1 MFAGANDALSHC
13 AYHLQTAAPD
23 KGPFA
28 TSSGVQLVAD
38 ASFHQV
44 TRSKLA
50 RTHTLLVVGGSPGVS
65 IQLEQGAIARI
76 VANAVGRVARIAS
89 VCSGAFFLAAAG
101 VLDGRRA
108 TTHWSVVEDL
118 KRFRPAIEV
127 DGDAIHIEDRG
138 IWTSAG
144 VTAGMDLALA
154 MIEADHG
161 RAIALAVA
169 RRHVVFRIRPGG
181 QSQFSAELA
190 AQSASNPKVQR
201 LADKVAQSPA
211 KTWRTEELAC
221 EAGVSERSLSRLFR
235 GSLNVSPADFVER
248 VRVDLARR
256 WLLETGDSIE
266 RVALKSGFG
275 SLRRMD
281 RAFARAVGASPT
293 EFRARFKSNGG
304 ANVSL

>member
-1 MFAGANDALSHC
+1 MA
-13 AYHLQTAAPD
+13 
-23 KGPFA
+23 
-28 TSSGVQLVAD
+28 
-38 ASFHQV
+38 
-44 TRSKLA
+44 
-50 RTHTLLVVGGSPGVS
+50 VGGSPAFPFS
-65 IQLEQGAIARI
+65 SKRGASRASLCRRARR
-76 VANAVGRVARIAS
+76 ANCLR
-89 VCSGAFFLAAAG
+89 CSGAFFLAAAG

-108 TTHWSVVEDL
+108 TTLERVEDL
-118 KRFRPAIEV
+118 QRFRPAAEV
-127 DGDAIHIEDRG
+127 DGDAIHIEDQG

-161 RAIALAVA
+161 RAVALAVA

-201 LADKVAQSPA
+201 LAEKVAQSPA
-211 KTWRTEELAC
+211 RTWRAQELAW
-221 EAGVSERSLSRLFR
+221 EAGVSERSLTRLFR
-235 GSLNVSPADFVER
+235 GNLDASPADFVER
-248 VRVDLARR
+248 VRIDLARR

-266 RVALKSGFG
+266 GVALRCGFG

-281 RAFARAVGASPT
+281 RAFARAVGTTPT